1 MCGVKVWERHRSSQR
16 FLRTYAQNN
25 FRALSSRAFL
35 LPPHS
40 INHFDNTIFISVEM
54 SAHLT
59 AVYTSPTA
67 TNTFSSP
74 LQSSPTQASSSTQK
88 SQYLGDLRQKV
99 AHLQDDINHF
109 LTKKMDQ
116 DKAATEGAASNDEDM
131 EEQMYGEEVVDE
143 D

>member
-1 MCGVKVWERHRSSQR
+1 
-16 FLRTYAQNN
+16 
-25 FRALSSRAFL
+25 
-35 LPPHS
+35 
-40 INHFDNTIFISVEM
+40 M

-74 LQSSPTQASSSTQK
+74 LPSAPIQASSSTEK

-99 AHLQDDINHF
+99 SQLQDDINQF

-116 DKAATEGAASNDEDM
+116 DKAATEGAASKDEDI

>member
-1 MCGVKVWERHRSSQR
+1 
-16 FLRTYAQNN
+16 
-25 FRALSSRAFL
+25 
-35 LPPHS
+35 
-40 INHFDNTIFISVEM
+40 M

-74 LQSSPTQASSSTQK
+74 LQSTPTQQASSTEK

-99 AHLQDDINHF
+99 AQLQDDINHF
-109 LTKKMDQ
+109 LTEKMDQ
-116 DKAATEGAASNDEDM
+116 DKAATDGAQSKDDPTEED
-131 EEQMYGEEVVDE
+131 MYGEELVDE